1 MRHALLLCM
10 MMSGCLLG
18 VEIQDLDGDGSN
30 SRYVFR
36 ELAVDQSEGW
46 DCDDNNPN
54 INPDADEICND
65 EVDNNCD
72 RETDED
78 PCVEA
83 E

>member
-1 MRHALLLCM
+1 

-30 SRYVFR
+30 SRYVFG
-36 ELAVDQSEGW
+36 ELAEDQSEGW
-46 DCDDNNPN
+46 DCDDGDPDV
-54 INPDADEICND
+54 NPDADEICED

-72 RETDED
+72 RETDEEA
-78 PCVEA
+78 CVEA